1 MTEESS
7 TASVDRVQRGLLR
20 AAAVCGAVLL
30 LALVALLLP
39 VIGAGLYLLFSF
51 VSEVIADLR

>member
-1 MTEESS
+1 MTEDPSI
-7 TASVDRVQRGLLR
+7 VPVNRVQRGLLR
-20 AAAVCGAVLL
+20 AAAACGAITV

-51 VSEVIADLR
+51 LSEVIADLR